1 MTKEERAEK
10 WFEKISDSESISLEK
25 KMEIC
30 HKAAIGMVVIFFG
43 IYIIE
48 RFLLYKLTDGQLFYY
63 MADILNTMSKDVHTR
78 NQYRGLAIVG
88 GVMVLPLMI
97 VPFFATMLFKKQYI
111 RYQVEKLKD
120 TMKVNGSRSEVYSGS
135 STKKGQKKDFNCS
148 DWVLDVD
155 GTEQDGF
162 TEKELK
168 QQLESIQKGD
178 IDFIILTPPEPIRI
192 QTVGCLCKFI
202 QVCQDKDSN
211 YFHLEV
217 GTVSEKRNNDI
228 LIYGKDGLTE
238 DETMAIFR
246 KVIDYSTSFD
256 VKEWEVVLDL
266 RTNFYVESYRKMVAL
281 LTENTEVRSN
291 LEFCL
296 ESPQQYYKE
305 KADIYEERCIDGNQE
320 DKTIIWIGMVDEML
334 SGNEAIE
341 LDWKTDAEDFFYEMK
356 SLANRHRLEI
366 QEDWFKKDDGIPT
379 WCEVLDEKW
388 MDKDFCVGGMDIDS
402 DSYVLF
408 VCQAEVLKQLSELG
422 KQVGQRFDSAKNM

>member
-10 WFEKISDSESISLEK
+10 WFEKIPESESISMEK

-30 HKAAIGMVVIFFG
+30 HKAAIGIVVIFFVLC
-43 IYIIE
+43 IVE
-48 RFLLYKLTDGQLFYY
+48 RILLYSLTDGEVLNR
-63 MADILNTMSKDVHTR
+63 MADILNKMSEGSHTR
-78 NQYRGLAIVG
+78 NHYRGMAVVG
-88 GVMVLPLMI
+88 GLMVLPFMIIPTLGALM
-97 VPFFATMLFKKQYI
+97 FKKQYI
-111 RYQVEKLKD
+111 NYQVE
-120 TMKVNGSRSEVYSGS
+120 TMKDNMTRADVHHSHLINGERM
-135 STKKGQKKDFNCS
+135 KAFNCS
-148 DWVLDVD
+148 DWTLDIG

-162 TEKELK
+162 TEKELE
-168 QQLESIQKGD
+168 QQLTSIKTGET
-178 IDFIILTPPEPIRI
+178 DFIILTPPEPIRI
-192 QTVGCLCKFI
+192 QTVGCLCNFI

-238 DETMAIFR
+238 YETMAIFR

-266 RTNFYVESYRKMVAL
+266 GTNSDVESYRKMVAL

-366 QEDWFKKDDGIPT
+366 QEDWFKKDDDIPT

-422 KQVGQRFDSAKNM
+422 KQVGQKFDSAKNM

>member
-10 WFEKISDSESISLEK
+10 WFEKIPESESISMEK

-30 HKAAIGMVVIFFG
+30 HKAAIGIVVIFFVLC
-43 IYIIE
+43 IVE
-48 RFLLYKLTDGQLFYY
+48 RILLYSLTDGEVLNR
-63 MADILNTMSKDVHTR
+63 MADILNKMSEGSHTR
-78 NQYRGLAIVG
+78 NHYRGMAVVG
-88 GVMVLPLMI
+88 GLMVLPFMIIPTLGALM
-97 VPFFATMLFKKQYI
+97 FKKQYI
-111 RYQVEKLKD
+111 KYQVE
-120 TMKVNGSRSEVYSGS
+120 TMKDNMTRADVHHSHLINGERM
-135 STKKGQKKDFNCS
+135 KAFNCS
-148 DWVLDVD
+148 DWTLDIG

-162 TEKELK
+162 TEKELE
-168 QQLESIQKGD
+168 QQLTSIKTGET
-178 IDFIILTPPEPIRI
+178 DFIILTPPEPIRI
-192 QTVGCLCKFI
+192 QTVGCLCSFI

-238 DETMAIFR
+238 YETMAIFR

-266 RTNFYVESYRKMVAL
+266 GTNSDVESYRKMVTL
-281 LTENTEVRSN
+281 LIENTEVRSN

-366 QEDWFKKDDGIPT
+366 QEDWFKKDDDIPT
-379 WCEVLDEKW
+379 WCELLDEKW
-388 MDKDFCVGGMDIDS
+388 ADKQFCVGAMDIDS

-408 VCQAEVLKQLSELG
+408 VCRTEVLKQLSELG
-422 KQVGQRFDSAKNM
+422 KQVGQRFDFAKNM

>member
-10 WFEKISDSESISLEK
+10 WFEKIPESESISMEK

-30 HKAAIGMVVIFFG
+30 HKAAIGIVVIFFVLC
-43 IYIIE
+43 IVE
-48 RFLLYKLTDGQLFYY
+48 RILLYSLTDGEVLNR
-63 MADILNTMSKDVHTR
+63 MADILNKMSEGSHTR
-78 NQYRGLAIVG
+78 NHYRGMAVVG
-88 GVMVLPLMI
+88 GLMVLPFMIIPTLGALM
-97 VPFFATMLFKKQYI
+97 FKKQYI
-111 RYQVEKLKD
+111 KYQVE
-120 TMKVNGSRSEVYSGS
+120 TMKDNMTRADVHHSHLINGERM
-135 STKKGQKKDFNCS
+135 KAFNCS

-238 DETMAIFR
+238 EETMSIFR

-266 RTNFYVESYRKMVAL
+266 GTNSDVESYRKMVAL

-320 DKTIIWIGMVDEML
+320 DDRIVWFAIADEMIL
-334 SGNEAIE
+334 SGAAIE
-341 LDWKTDAEDFFYEMK
+341 LDWKTDVEDFFDEMK
-356 SLANRHRLEI
+356 GLANRHHLGI
-366 QEDWFKKDDGIPT
+366 QEDWFQEDDDIPT
-379 WCEVLDEKW
+379 WCELLDEKW
-388 MDKDFCVGGMDIDS
+388 ADKQFCVGAVDIDS

-408 VCQAEVLKQLSELG
+408 VCRTEVLKQLSELG
-422 KQVGQRFDSAKNM
+422 KQVGQRFDFAKNM